1 MFDELFHFPPDRNA
15 QQVCPKQPKQSL
27 GLALPSQLQAGLEI
41 EQVYSR
47 LICNLITFYK
57 PFKIYLNLSYREQKS
72 YRNREREVSSVC
84 WYTPKMK
91 KTAKT
96 RAMAGNRSFFQGP
109 QAGDWA

>member
-57 PFKIYLNLSYREQKS
+57 PFKIYLNLSYREKKKLQKQ
-72 YRNREREVSSVC
+72 RERGILCLLVHSQDEENSQDQSNGRKQKLLPGPSS
-84 WYTPKMK
+84 
-91 KTAKT
+91 
-96 RAMAGNRSFFQGP
+96 R
-109 QAGDWA
+109 